1 MSKLAKQHNLF
12 MEVITPDKVFSQ
24 WTGVAETN
32 IKAIFAR
39 ASENRPAL
47 IFIDELDS
55 FMKERTTPG
64 ESESSLRVKNL
75 ILQLC
80 GSELYQLPGLFVICG
95 TNHPEIIDDG
105 FADRIDRTL
114 LLKLPNAKNKFKFF
128 QQYLNEKGMT
138 TTVTEKQFHSVE
150 CDRFSYRDLGS
161 WFQSALEEGPWLRN
175 EDSDHF
181 KYVKV
186 HNRSD
191 YIIGC
196 NCSDENCFKI
206 PKEKSNK
213 FPMEMFKFTDL
224 TFEDLLNARGTR
236 APTATLDRIEEF
248 EDFLINRKKKE
259 KADEITKEVPPIVS
273 HYSFG
278 SLCVNLFVILF
289 LIIVSIVAF
298 SVFRD

>member
-1 MSKLAKQHNLF
+1 MSSA
-12 MEVITPDKVFSQ
+12 
-24 WTGVAETN
+24 
-32 IKAIFAR
+32 
-39 ASENRPAL
+39 
-47 IFIDELDS
+47 
-55 FMKERTTPG
+55 G
-64 ESESSLRVKNL
+64 E
-75 ILQLC
+75 
-80 GSELYQLPGLFVICG
+80 
-95 TNHPEIIDDG
+95 
-105 FADRIDRTL
+105 
-114 LLKLPNAKNKFKFF
+114 
-128 QQYLNEKGMT
+128 
-138 TTVTEKQFHSVE
+138 
-150 CDRFSYRDLGS
+150 RFSYRDLGS

-196 NCSDENCFKI
+196 NCTDENCFKI

-248 EDFLINRKKKE
+248 E
-259 KADEITKEVPPIVS
+259 ITKEVPPTVS

-278 SLCVNLFVILF
+278 SLCVNPTIHGGGLRFWSLEPSRVI
-289 LIIVSIVAF
+289 
-298 SVFRD
+298 